1 MRQAALSSTLCLAMG
16 PRAHLFRTSFLLL
29 YLEVALLRW
38 VGAYV
43 PFASFFTHHVLL
55 GALLGVSI
63 GFFLT
68 GRPERLLRMAPLI
81 LLGTLLAAAF
91 FHLLHAEGL
100 LAVRVGDPDAPDRLF
115 FGTIWPSWQARR
127 LGLPIE
133 VTLLVL
139 FVGTALVCASLGQRL
154 GVLFDQVEGRLSGYA
169 AHLGGCVIGTLA
181 FAGLSAT
188 GVPPVAWFVPA
199 LVLLGVEVRARVW
212 STVALIACAALVLGL
227 QLPRE
232 GWERS
237 WSPYNRIDFEPERRL
252 VFANGIGHQQIVDQG
267 RAGRAYGLPY
277 ELIEAAGEGMPGRV
291 LVLGAGTGNDVAI
304 ALAHG
309 AEAVDAVEIDPLL
322 ADLGRAHHPDGPYAD
337 PRVRVHITDGRAFLE
352 RDGESYDLIV
362 YGLVDSLT
370 LHSSY
375 ASVRLESY
383 LFTREALEAAR
394 ARLAPGGRV
403 VITNYLRS
411 GWLALRLAAMLEEVF
426 GSAPSVFCLPSRELI
441 TADTPPDDALTV
453 LVAGAPVPLAVGAGE
468 EAYRASRLES
478 SALPH
483 ATDDWPY
490 PYLKERRIPDQNL
503 RALAALL
510 AASLV
515 LVLAVRAPLGRGL
528 DRHFLFLGVGF
539 ALVETTSIARLAAV
553 FGTTW
558 QVHAAVVS
566 GVLVTSLIGTALA
579 ASRPGLRAGPLY
591 LGLAASLALSY
602 MVDASTLLGLPAPA
616 AACALF
622 LPLFFSG
629 AIFAL
634 GLARCTTPH
643 RVLGSNAVGVLLGI
657 GLESLSVVLG
667 LRGMVLVVAAAYAL
681 SLPRRS

>member
-1 MRQAALSSTLCLAMG
+1 MG
-16 PRAHLFRTSFLLL
+16 PRAHLFRTSVLLL

-55 GALLGVSI
+55 GALLGVSL

-68 GRPERLLRMAPLI
+68 GRPERLLRLAPI
-81 LLGTLLAAAF
+81 TLLATLAAAGL
-91 FHLLHAEGL
+91 FHTLHAEGL

-115 FGTIWPSWQARR
+115 FGTIWPTWQARR

-133 VTLLVL
+133 ITLLVL
-139 FVGTALVCASLGQRL
+139 FVGTALMCAALGQRL
-154 GVLFDQVEGRLSGYA
+154 GTLFDQVEGRLSAYA
-169 AHLGGCVIGTLA
+169 AHLGGCVAGIVA
-181 FAGLSAT
+181 FAWLSAT
-188 GVPPVAWFVPA
+188 GAPPLTWFVPA
-199 LVLLGVEVRARVW
+199 LVLLGVEVRSRVW
-212 STVALIACAALVLGL
+212 STLVLVACAGLVFGL

-252 VFANGIGHQQIVDQG
+252 VFANGIGHQQIVDEG
-267 RAGRAYGLPY
+267 RAGLAYALPY
-277 ELIEAAGEGMPGRV
+277 ELIEAAGEERPRRV

-309 AEAVDAVEIDPLL
+309 AETVDAVEIDPLL
-322 ADLGRAHHPDGPYAD
+322 AELGRKHHPDGPYAD
-337 PRVRVHITDGRAFLE
+337 PRVRVHIEDGRAFLE
-352 RDGESYDLIV
+352 RDGASYDLIV

-375 ASVRLESY
+375 SSVRLESY
-383 LFTREALEAAR
+383 LFTREALQAAR

-411 GWLALRLAAMLEEVF
+411 GWLALRLAAMCEEVF
-426 GSAPSVFCLPSRELI
+426 GSAPSVFSLPPRERI
-441 TADTPPDDALTV
+441 TANTPPDDALTV
-453 LVAGAPVPLAVGAGE
+453 LVAGAPVPPRVGAGG
-468 EAYRASRLES
+468 EAQRVSRLEPS
-478 SALPH
+478 TLPD
-483 ATDDWPY
+483 ATDDRPY
-490 PYLKERRIPDQNL
+490 PYLKQRRIPAQNL
-503 RALAALL
+503 RALGALL
-510 AASLV
+510 GASLL
-515 LVLAVRAPLGRGL
+515 LVLLVRAPLGRAL

-579 ASRPGLRAGPLY
+579 AARPGLRGALLY
-591 LGLAASLALSY
+591 LGLAASLVLSHA
-602 MVDASTLLGLPAPA
+602 VDASTLLSLPAPA
-616 AACALF
+616 AAGALF
-622 LPLFFSG
+622 APLFFSG

>member
-1 MRQAALSSTLCLAMG
+1 
-16 PRAHLFRTSFLLL
+16 
-29 YLEVALLRW
+29 
-38 VGAYV
+38 
-43 PFASFFTHHVLL
+43 
-55 GALLGVSI
+55 
-63 GFFLT
+63 
-68 GRPERLLRMAPLI
+68 
-81 LLGTLLAAAF
+81 
-91 FHLLHAEGL
+91 
-100 LAVRVGDPDAPDRLF
+100 
-115 FGTIWPSWQARR
+115 
-127 LGLPIE
+127 
-133 VTLLVL
+133 
-139 FVGTALVCASLGQRL
+139 
-154 GVLFDQVEGRLSGYA
+154 
-169 AHLGGCVIGTLA
+169 
-181 FAGLSAT
+181 
-188 GVPPVAWFVPA
+188 
-199 LVLLGVEVRARVW
+199 
-212 STVALIACAALVLGL
+212 
-227 QLPRE
+227 
-232 GWERS
+232 
-237 WSPYNRIDFEPERRL
+237 
-252 VFANGIGHQQIVDQG
+252 
-267 RAGRAYGLPY
+267 
-277 ELIEAAGEGMPGRV
+277 
-291 LVLGAGTGNDVAI
+291 
-304 ALAHG
+304 
-309 AEAVDAVEIDPLL
+309 
-322 ADLGRAHHPDGPYAD
+322 
-337 PRVRVHITDGRAFLE
+337 
-352 RDGESYDLIV
+352 
-362 YGLVDSLT
+362 
-370 LHSSY
+370 
-375 ASVRLESY
+375 
-383 LFTREALEAAR
+383 
-394 ARLAPGGRV
+394 
-403 VITNYLRS
+403 
-411 GWLALRLAAMLEEVF
+411 
-426 GSAPSVFCLPSRELI
+426 
-441 TADTPPDDALTV
+441 
-453 LVAGAPVPLAVGAGE
+453 
-468 EAYRASRLES
+468 ASRLES
-478 SALPH
+478 SALPQ